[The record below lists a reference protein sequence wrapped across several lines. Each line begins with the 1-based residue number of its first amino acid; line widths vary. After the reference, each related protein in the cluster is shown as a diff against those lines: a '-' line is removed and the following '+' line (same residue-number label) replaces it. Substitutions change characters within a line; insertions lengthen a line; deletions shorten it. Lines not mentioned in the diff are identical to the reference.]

1 MKHSILLVNSI
12 KFVGG
17 GETSMLRLA
26 AELQRSGHKVCFGMR
41 RDSRLAEHA
50 RGSTVETVPL
60 WLSGDLNPFLL
71 LQLHQTFRRR
81 KIDFV
86 IANNQRDIRV
96 PAIVSAATRGPK
108 VIGLHQ
114 VDKPIKNKWNY
125 RLTYNS
131 MASAV
136 VVNSEA
142 TKETLRTANPWLDQ
156 RKVHVVL
163 HGLDPA
169 MYAGTSRE
177 KARAA
182 LGIPQD
188 CFVAGFVGRL
198 SEQKGIPYLL
208 EAVKKS
214 SQEFPDTLFVVVGTG
229 EMEPLVLNFLKEHSL
244 SPRVRVLGFRNDV
257 AQIMPAFDT
266 LLVPSLWEGFGLV
279 LIEAMQAGVPPVASD
294 TSSIPGIVQDGFNG
308 LLVPPRD
315 PQALASAIRRLRS
328 GPGLLA
334 ALAENGRKTVAE
346 KYSLRAMGA
355 GFEKV
360 FDRLGRRSH

>member
-1 MKHSILLVNSI
+1 LKHSILLVNSI

-41 RDSRLAEHA
+41 KDSRLAEHA

-169 MYAGTSRE
+169 MCAGTSRE
-177 KARAA
+177 KSRAA
-182 LGIPQD
+182 LGIPRD

-208 EAVKKS
+208 EAIKILSAKL
-214 SQEFPDTLFVVVGTG
+214 PAALFAIVGTG
-229 EMEPLVLNFLKEHSL
+229 ELEPKVLDFLKEHSL
-244 SPRVRVLGFRNDV
+244 AGKVRVLGFRKDV
-257 AQIMPAFDT
+257 AEIMPAFDT

-279 LIEAMQAGVPPVASD
+279 LVEAMLAGVPPIASN
-294 TSSIPGIVQDGFNG
+294 TSSIPEIVQDGANG
-308 LLVPPRD
+308 LLVPARD
-315 PQALASAIRRLRS
+315 PQSLADAVLRLQRET
-328 GPGLLA
+328 GLLESLA
-334 ALAENGRKTVAE
+334 ANGRKTVRE
-346 KYSLRAMGA
+346 KYSMAAMAA
-355 GFEKV
+355 GFESI
-360 FDRLGRRSH
+360 FAQIGRRH

>member
-1 MKHSILLVNSI
+1 
-12 KFVGG
+12 
-17 GETSMLRLA
+17 MLRLA
-26 AELQRSGHKVCFGMR
+26 AELQRLGHKVCFGMR

-71 LQLHQTFRRR
+71 LQLHQTFRSR

-96 PAIVSAATRGPK
+96 PAIVSAASRGPR

-131 MASAV
+131 MASVV
-136 VVNSEA
+136 VVNSAA
-142 TKETLRTANPWLDQ
+142 TKETLRNANPWLDQ

-169 MYAGTSRE
+169 LPASATRE
-177 KARAA
+177 QARSA

-198 SEQKGIPYLL
+198 CEQKGIPFLL
-208 EAVKKS
+208 EAIKTS
-214 SQEFPDTLFVVVGTG
+214 SQEFSDTLFVVVGTG
-229 EMEPLVLNFLKEHSL
+229 GMESLVLDFIKEHSL
-244 SPRVRVLGFRNDV
+244 EGRVRVLGFRKDI
-257 AQIMPAFDT
+257 AEIMPAFDT

-279 LIEAMQAGVPPVASD
+279 LIEAMQAGVPPVASN
-294 TSSIPGIVQDGFNG
+294 TSSIPEIVQDGFNG
-308 LLVPPRD
+308 LLIPPRD
-315 PQALASAIRRLRS
+315 PLALASAIKRLRS
-328 GPGLLA
+328 EPDFLASLA
-334 ALAENGRKTVAE
+334 ANGRKTVAE
-346 KYSLRAMGA
+346 KYSLREMGA
-355 GFEKV
+355 GFEKI
-360 FDRLGRRSH
+360 FDRLAQSNP